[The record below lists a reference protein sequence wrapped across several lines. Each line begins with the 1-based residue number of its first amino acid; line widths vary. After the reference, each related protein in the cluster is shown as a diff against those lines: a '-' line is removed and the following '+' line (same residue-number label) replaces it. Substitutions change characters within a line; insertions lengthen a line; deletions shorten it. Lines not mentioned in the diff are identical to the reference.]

1 MAHSLLVAALVGA
14 GELVPLPLRHFSVVV
29 VAAAAAA
36 VEVGQTWEVGV
47 CSWPLEV
54 GVCSWPWEVG
64 VLSPPSPWSA
74 LDPSVEEVHHFH
86 F

>member
-54 GVCSWPWEVG
+54 GV
-64 VLSPPSPWSA
+64 LSPPSPWSA